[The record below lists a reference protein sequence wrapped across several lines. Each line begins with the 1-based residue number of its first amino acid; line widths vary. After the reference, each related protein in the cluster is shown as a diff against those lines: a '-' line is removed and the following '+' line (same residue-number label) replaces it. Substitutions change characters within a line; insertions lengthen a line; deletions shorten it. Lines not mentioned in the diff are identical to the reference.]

1 MRSIIEKLEN
11 RIIITPGISVVEKR
25 DDGFAYSL
33 ALWKGGKIYVVYT
46 TKGIHSFKK
55 ESCLISMEVREH
67 LPFEK
72 VEPTVNGDFIAPYTR
87 AVRNSGSQIG
97 NQIYGLTVD
106 ELPVFQ

>member
-11 RIIITPGISVVEKR
+11 RIQNTSCLTVLEKR
-25 DDGFAYSL
+25 DDGFAYSI
-33 ALWKGGKIYVVYT
+33 ALQKNNAIHVIYT

-55 ESCLISMEVREH
+55 EACLISMEVTEH
-67 LPFEK
+67 LSFEK

-87 AVRNSGSQIG
+87 AVANKGIRIG

-106 ELPVFQ
+106 ELPIFQ